1 MAVDAVL
8 FVSKRASVVAAAL
21 LCLMA
26 GRLLAAT
33 QTAATAAASPTEVR
47 VAITR

>member
-1 MAVDAVL
+1 MAADTAL

-26 GRLLAAT
+26 GRLLTPSAAAAT
-33 QTAATAAASPTEVR
+33 SPTEVR
-47 VAITR
+47 VAITP

>member
-1 MAVDAVL
+1 MAVAAML
-8 FVSKRASVVAAAL
+8 FVSKRLTLVAAAL

-26 GRLLAAT
+26 GRLLADVSSAS
-33 QTAATAAASPTEVR
+33 AASPTEVR

>member
-1 MAVDAVL
+1 MAAVV
-8 FVSKRASVVAAAL
+8 FVSKRLAPMAAAL

-26 GRLLAAT
+26 GRLVASVT
-33 QTAATAAASPTEVR
+33 ATASAASPTEVR

>member
-1 MAVDAVL
+1 MTML
-8 FVSKRASVVAAAL
+8 FVSKRLAPVAAAL

-26 GRLLAAT
+26 ARLVASVGAA
-33 QTAATAAASPTEVR
+33 AAASPTEVR